1 MIIIWKKMMTE
12 HERLK
17 YVISKKKKYVISQ
30 RVIGAMCEHVQQ
42 VPKCLGRGLHC
53 KPEGGHLA

>member
-12 HERLK
+12 HERL
-17 YVISKKKKYVISQ
+17 KYVISQ

-53 KPEGGHLA
+53 KPQGGHLA